1 MDFIIV
7 IFILAIWIFGIGA
20 VWRAISSGTK
30 AAVTTL
36 TKGGNIVDNIKEEY
50 RGIGQFEINVTPT
63 QVEIGE
69 KTVDAFDVKVRG
81 LIEAPYT
88 SDLALVTSVFDS
100 TSGDLRAVISS
111 LDFFQEKATEGFQ
124 NVVEAGQIRPNEG
137 YRNWVKVA
145 TLYPETLT
153 GTHKGKRTL
162 TIRVR
167 AMPSDQ
173 IPLIEWGWGEK
184 GMITFSSAT
193 HEVEIELNEKGWIE
207 AQEERSLAKQLMVK
221 IAVSVASADG
231 EMNAAE
237 GKIIQSW
244 IKDQLRGLS
253 ESNSEKVKSELN
265 AALKEA
271 FIEAQNGELNQEKL
285 VLKLKDLEL
294 HSINQTLLEFL
305 VTVIGAD
312 NEIIQDEMA
321 IIKKIGLELSV
332 DYDDIKAMSD
342 KAFLEMGSVPE
353 TANELEALL
362 GIDASWDSP
371 KVLAHLRSEF
381 SKWNG
386 RIQALE
392 DEEEKDKA
400 QKMLDAIAVARQ
412 KYGAK

>member
-1 MDFIIV
+1 MDFIIG

-20 VWRAISSGTK
+20 FLRAISSGTK
-30 AAVTTL
+30 AAVKTL

-50 RGIGQFEINVTPT
+50 RDIGQFEINVSPT

-69 KTVDAFDVKVRG
+69 KIVDAFDVKVRG

-153 GTHKGKRTL
+153 GTHKGKRKL
-162 TIRVR
+162 TICVR

-173 IPLIEWGWGEK
+173 IPLIEWGMGEK
-184 GMITFSSAT
+184 GMITFSAAT

-253 ESNSEKVKSELN
+253 ESNSQKVKSELN

-312 NEIIQDEMA
+312 NEITQDEMA

-362 GIDASWDSP
+362 GIDASWDGP
-371 KVLAHLRSEF
+371 KVLAHLRGEF